1 MHIAPTIGRQVWYH
15 NDSTM
20 QVFSLSE
27 LPFAA
32 TVVHVNSDET
42 VNLVALDHLGN
53 PHRVANCVLVQ
64 DPDDKQP
71 TPYCTWMPYQ
81 KAQAAIAA
89 TAESAAKKAGAK

>member
-1 MHIAPTIGRQVWYH
+1 MRMAPTIGRQVWYH
-15 NDSTM
+15 AAEPLHR
-20 QVFSLSE
+20 LSE

-32 TVVHVNSDET
+32 TVVHVSADET

-71 TPYCTWMPYQ
+71 VPYCTWMPYQ
-81 KAQAAIAA
+81 KAQAAAA
-89 TAESAAKKAGAK
+89 VTAETVPKKAGAK

>member
-1 MHIAPTIGRQVWYH
+1 MHIVPTIGRQVWYH
-15 NDSTM
+15 ADPTM
-20 QVFSLSE
+20 QTSSLSE

-32 TVVHVNSDET
+32 TVVHVSADET

-71 TPYCTWMPYQ
+71 VPYCTWMPYQ
-81 KAQAAIAA
+81 KAQAAAA
-89 TAESAAKKAGAK
+89 VTAETVPKKAGAK